1 MAGSV
6 LDTPGCGAEDL
17 PLSGPAPPQP
27 ETLVSTPL
35 PWQQPI
41 DAPSEPHRQAAL
53 HRQAQLTKPAG
64 SLGELE
70 SLAVTLAGLQA
81 TNLPRIEQVC
91 IAVFAADHG
100 VCEEGIS
107 AFPQAVTGQM
117 IANFVAG
124 GAAISVMAKQLG
136 AALEVINLG
145 TVSPLPI
152 DDGVIDEHIAPGTGN
167 LARQPA
173 MTDAQL
179 QAALAAGDRAA
190 QRAADRQADV
200 FIGGEMG
207 IGNTTSATA
216 LACALL
222 GEDATAL
229 TGPGTGLT
237 PEGVAHKAQVI
248 AQALAR
254 HGTRPE
260 PLALLAS
267 LGGFEIVALAGA
279 FIGCAVRGIPVLVD
293 GFIVSTAALAACQLR
308 PQLRPWLLFAHQS
321 REPGHQRLLHAL
333 DATPLLDLSLRLGEG
348 SGAAVAVP
356 LLRNACALHNQMA
369 TFADANVSNEN

>member
-41 DAPSEPHRQAAL
+41 AAPSEPHRQAAL

-260 PLALLAS
+260 PLAVLAS

>member
-27 ETLVSTPL
+27 ETPVSTPL

-41 DAPSEPHRQAAL
+41 AAPSEPHRQAAL

-200 FIGGEMG
+200 FIGEEMG

-260 PLALLAS
+260 PLAVLAS

-356 LLRNACALHNQMA
+356 LLRNACALHNHMA

>member
-260 PLALLAS
+260 PLAVLAS